1 MAEMAER
8 KCQKRGAPA
17 NKVKSVYTI
26 AEERSVCLTPRRVN
40 IGKFMNFKLHLCVRL
55 ISNKGNLVPTMS

>member
-1 MAEMAER
+1 MAEESAKTE
-8 KCQKRGAPA
+8 KRGAPA
-17 NKVKSVYTI
+17 HKVKSVYTT
-26 AEERSVCLTPRRVN
+26 AGERAAVCLTSGRVN